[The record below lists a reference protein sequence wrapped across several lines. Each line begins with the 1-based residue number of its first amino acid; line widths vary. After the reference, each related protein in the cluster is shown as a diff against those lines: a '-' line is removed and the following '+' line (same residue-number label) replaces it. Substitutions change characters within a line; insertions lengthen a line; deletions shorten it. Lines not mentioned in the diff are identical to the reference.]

1 MSRKSL
7 FLLILIA
14 IGAVI
19 AYRWLDFSF
28 DWSLF
33 YSSLWNVQPV
43 WLTVSIA
50 VTFATFW
57 IRAVRWQ
64 VLLHPLKN
72 VPIGPLTS
80 INLVGFSAIFLLG
93 RAGELIRPLWLTRR
107 ERIPLTVSVATLVV
121 ERFLDTV
128 MLVILFG
135 CTLLLV
141 KTPAA
146 ADATLTLMKNA
157 AWVLIAGSAAVI
169 VFLFL
174 FRSNID
180 RIVGFIRF
188 QKVSLLLKNFSEGL
202 TFLERGRSLGLVIA
216 HSVVLWIAVALQFWF
231 MMLGM
236 KLSFSVAA
244 ATLVMV
250 VTAIGSIAQVPGI
263 GGGFQAGYIFC
274 VTTFFALPKEQAVA
288 TSLIAWTSS
297 YIPTVVAGGLY
308 MLSQGLSLKDLRTV
322 QAEEH

>member
-1 MSRKSL
+1 M

-19 AYRWLDFSF
+19 AYRWSDSSF
-28 DWSLF
+28 DWSVF
-33 YSSLWNVQPV
+33 YTSLWNLQPV

-50 VTFATFW
+50 ATFATFW

-64 VLLHPLKN
+64 VLLHPVKN
-72 VPIGPLTS
+72 VPLGPLTS

-93 RAGELIRPLWLTRR
+93 RAGEVIRPLWLTRR

-121 ERFLDTV
+121 ERFLDFV
-128 MLVILFG
+128 MIVVLFG
-135 CTLLLV
+135 WTLLLL
-141 KTPAA
+141 KTPAT

-157 AWVLIAGSAAVI
+157 AWILIAGSAAVI

-180 RIVGFIRF
+180 RIVRFIPF
-188 QKVSLLLKNFSEGL
+188 QKVSLLLKNFADGL
-202 TFLERGRSLGLVIA
+202 TFLERGRSFGLVIA
-216 HSVVLWIAVALQFWF
+216 HSVVLWIVVALQFWF

-236 KLSFSVAA
+236 KLSFSVTA

-250 VTAIGSIAQVPGI
+250 VTAIGSLLQIPGI
-263 GGGFQAGYIFC
+263 GGGFQASYSFC
-274 VTTFFALPKEQAVA
+274 VMTFFAVPKEQAVA
-288 TSLIAWTSS
+288 TALIAYTST
-297 YIPTVVAGGLY
+297 YIPIVVASGLY
-308 MLSQGLSLKDLRTV
+308 MLSQGLSWKDLQTV
-322 QAEEH
+322 QAEQD

>member
-19 AYRWLDFSF
+19 AYRWFNFSF

-33 YSSLWNVQPV
+33 YSSLWNVQPI
-43 WLTVSIA
+43 WLIVSIA

-64 VLLHPLKN
+64 VLLYPLKN
-72 VPIGPLTS
+72 VPVGPLTS
-80 INLVGFSAIFLLG
+80 INLVGFAAIFLLG
-93 RAGELIRPLWLTRR
+93 RAGEVIRPLWLTRR

-121 ERFLDTV
+121 ERFLDFV
-128 MLVILFG
+128 MIVILFG
-135 CTLLLV
+135 WTLLLV
-141 KTPAA
+141 KTPAT

-157 AWVLIAGSAAVI
+157 AWVVIAVSAAAI

-180 RIVGFIRF
+180 RIVGFIPF

-202 TFLERGRSLGLVIA
+202 TFLERRRSLGLVIA
-216 HSVVLWIAVALQFWF
+216 HSLLLWIAIALQFWF

-236 KLSFSVAA
+236 KLSFSMAA

-250 VTAIGSIAQVPGI
+250 VTAIGSLAQIPGI
-263 GGGFQAGYIFC
+263 GGGFQASYSFC
-274 VTTFFALPKEQAVA
+274 VMTFFAVPKEQAVA
-288 TSLIAWTSS
+288 TALIAYTST
-297 YIPTVVAGGLY
+297 YIPIVVAGGLY

>member
-19 AYRWLDFSF
+19 AYRWSDSSF
-28 DWSLF
+28 DWSKF
-33 YSSLWNVQPV
+33 YNSLWNLQPV

-50 VTFATFW
+50 ATFATFW

-64 VLLHPLKN
+64 ILLHPVKN
-72 VPIGPLTS
+72 VPLGPLTS

-93 RAGELIRPLWLTRR
+93 RAGEVIRPLWLTRR

-121 ERFLDTV
+121 ERFLDFV
-128 MLVILFG
+128 MIVILFG
-135 CTLLLV
+135 STLLLL

-169 VFLFL
+169 VFMFL

-180 RIVGFIRF
+180 RIVGFIPF
-188 QKVSLLLKNFSEGL
+188 QKVSSLLKNFSEGL
-202 TFLERGRSLGLVIA
+202 TFLERGRSFGLVIA
-216 HSVVLWIAVALQFWF
+216 HSVVLWIVVALQFWF

-250 VTAIGSIAQVPGI
+250 VTAIGSLLQIPGI
-263 GGGFQAGYIFC
+263 GGGFQASYSFC
-274 VTTFFALPKEQAVA
+274 VMTFFAVSKEQAVA
-288 TSLIAWTSS
+288 TALIAYTAT
-297 YIPTVVAGGLY
+297 YLPIVVAGGLY
-308 MLSQGLSLKDLRTV
+308 MLSQGLSWKDLRTV
-322 QAEEH
+322 QAEQD